1 MEVLPPRKIL
11 WAWQG
16 RFPCIHFTAGKMK
29 LREVK
34 VQVTQ
39 QVSSEVRIFFPN
51 SFLFFFFFGSE
62 FCRTLKWNSHGFT
75 CTNSFFFKKLI
86 NLFLLEANYFTILW
100 WSLPYTDLNQPWVYM
115 CPHPKPPSHL
125 SPHPTPLGCP
135 SALAL
140 SDLFHALNLDRSSI
154 SQMVIHIFQC

>member
-1 MEVLPPRKIL
+1 
-11 WAWQG
+11 
-16 RFPCIHFTAGKMK
+16 MK

-39 QVSSEVRIFFPN
+39 QVSSEVRIFFP
-51 SFLFFFFFGSE
+51 
-62 FCRTLKWNSHGFT
+62 
-75 CTNSFFFKKLI
+75 NSFFFKKLI

-140 SDLFHALNLDRSSI
+140 SDLFHASNLDWSSI
-154 SQMVIHIFQC
+154 SHMIIYTFQS